1 MVFVR
6 VIKGRAYFKRFQVQ
20 FRRRREGK
28 TDYNLRKQLVSQDKT
43 KFNIPKY
50 RFVVRISRKNVI
62 CQIISAKLDH
72 DEVLCCAQSN
82 ELPRYGIPVGLKN
95 YAACYCTGLLLA
107 RRLLNKLGIDS
118 IFSGVEKV
126 TGEFLDIEE
135 AEMERRPFRC
145 NLDIGLKR
153 STTGARVFAAM
164 KGAVDGGIYI
174 PHNPKR
180 FFGYNKETKSLD
192 AAALR
197 KRILGGHVADYMN
210 ELKEDNEDNYK
221 TRFSAFLRH
230 GITPEKVEAMYL
242 NAHIKIR
249 ENPNVKKPETR
260 KERSS

>member
-82 ELPRYGIPVGLKN
+82 ELPRYGI
-95 YAACYCTGLLLA
+95 
-107 RRLLNKLGIDS
+107 
-118 IFSGVEKV
+118 
-126 TGEFLDIEE
+126 
-135 AEMERRPFRC
+135 
-145 NLDIGLKR
+145 
-153 STTGARVFAAM
+153 
-164 KGAVDGGIYI
+164 
-174 PHNPKR
+174 
-180 FFGYNKETKSLD
+180 
-192 AAALR
+192 
-197 KRILGGHVADYMN
+197 
-210 ELKEDNEDNYK
+210 
-221 TRFSAFLRH
+221 
-230 GITPEKVEAMYL
+230 TPEKVEAMYL

-249 ENPNVKKPETR
+249 ENPNVKKPR
-260 KERSS
+260 N

>member
-249 ENPNVKKPETR
+249 ENPNVKKPR
-260 KERSS
+260 N